1 MAKNTHILVKG
12 YVIFLSKNELKIG
25 IKKEKTMEKI
35 PTMKSISECSEI
47 VGLAKYH
54 VRRLV
59 LQGKVKYVRS
69 GSKYLVN
76 VDSLIEYLNN
86 GETQSETEDNNTSKI
101 RKVGA

>member
-1 MAKNTHILVKG
+1 
-12 YVIFLSKNELKIG
+12 
-25 IKKEKTMEKI
+25 MEKI

-76 VDSLIEYLNN
+76 VDSLIEYLNS
-86 GETQSETEDNNTSKI
+86 GETQAEVEEQNTNKI
-101 RKVGA
+101 RKVGI

>member
-1 MAKNTHILVKG
+1 
-12 YVIFLSKNELKIG
+12 
-25 IKKEKTMEKI
+25 MEKI

-47 VGLAKYH
+47 VRLAKYH

-76 VDSLIEYLNN
+76 VESLIEYLNN
-86 GETQSETEDNNTSKI
+86 GATEAKIEEQDNNTNKI
-101 RKVGA
+101 RKVEV

>member
-1 MAKNTHILVKG
+1 MKENFKNV
-12 YVIFLSKNELKIG
+12 
-25 IKKEKTMEKI
+25 
-35 PTMKSISECSEI
+35 PTMKSICECSQI
-47 VGLAKYH
+47 AGLAKYH

-59 LQGKVKYVRS
+59 LQGKVRYVRS

-86 GETQSETEDNNTSKI
+86 GETQTETEEQDNNTSKI

>member
-1 MAKNTHILVKG
+1 MK
-12 YVIFLSKNELKIG
+12 
-25 IKKEKTMEKI
+25 KI

-69 GSKYLVN
+69 GSKHLVN

-86 GETQSETEDNNTSKI
+86 GETQSETEDNNTNKI

>member
-1 MAKNTHILVKG
+1 
-12 YVIFLSKNELKIG
+12 
-25 IKKEKTMEKI
+25 MEKI

-76 VDSLIEYLNN
+76 VESLIEYLNN
-86 GETQSETEDNNTSKI
+86 GETEAKTEEQDNNTNKI
-101 RKVGA
+101 RKVGI

>member
-1 MAKNTHILVKG
+1 
-12 YVIFLSKNELKIG
+12 
-25 IKKEKTMEKI
+25 MEKI

-47 VGLAKYH
+47 VRLAKYH

-86 GETQSETEDNNTSKI
+86 GETEVKTEVKTEEQDNNANKV

>member
-1 MAKNTHILVKG
+1 
-12 YVIFLSKNELKIG
+12 
-25 IKKEKTMEKI
+25 MEKI

-47 VGLAKYH
+47 VRLAKYH

-86 GETQSETEDNNTSKI
+86 GETEVKTEEQDNNANKV